1 MLLTPLTSTE
11 DDTDVLSRVVLAG
24 WQEGE
29 TVLVTGTR
37 VGHHELVRHRHLGV
51 VWGNT
56 LVKNIIIIIIIV
68 ITSPPPTV

>member
-1 MLLTPLTSTE
+1 MLVTQLTSTE
-11 DDTDVLSRVVLAG
+11 DDTDIMSRVVLAG

-37 VGHHELVRHRHLGV
+37 VGHHELVRHLHLGV

-56 LVKNIIIIIIIV
+56 LIQNIIILV
-68 ITSPPPTV
+68 IATSPTPTV